1 MRNPSI
7 LIVVLV
13 ESSSAGQ
20 SGRPMDWYNYSY
32 VKVNKFKNAL
42 NYSGIKRSAASRK
55 PNGSRLIHP
64 FIVCL
69 FFCPPKTAVF
79 RFISDKS
86 PMQYACENLEHTILH
101 GKVKQVITTK
111 ADDDSD
117 RAISVQRA
125 EAHTRPQ
132 LEMLISQVGN
142 VLPYHHRR
150 LISSCVRQ
158 NF

>member
-1 MRNPSI
+1 
-7 LIVVLV
+7 
-13 ESSSAGQ
+13 
-20 SGRPMDWYNYSY
+20 
-32 VKVNKFKNAL
+32 
-42 NYSGIKRSAASRK
+42 
-55 PNGSRLIHP
+55 
-64 FIVCL
+64 
-69 FFCPPKTAVF
+69 
-79 RFISDKS
+79 
-86 PMQYACENLEHTILH
+86 MQYACENLEHTILH

-117 RAISVQRA
+117 HAISVQRA
-125 EAHTRPQ
+125 ESHTRPQ